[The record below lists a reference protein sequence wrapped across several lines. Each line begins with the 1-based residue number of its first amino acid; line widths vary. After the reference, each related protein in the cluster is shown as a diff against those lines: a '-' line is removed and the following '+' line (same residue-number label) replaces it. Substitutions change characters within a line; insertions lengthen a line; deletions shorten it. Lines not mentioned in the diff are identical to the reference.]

1 MTLPFRTLALP
12 AIAALGLAACDSDVT
27 PETQLPADDEA
38 EMVVSDP
45 VPRETPVSP
54 DLNGAKSAETE
65 QPTLGVDSVEGDL
78 GSGAEPPSN

>member
-1 MTLPFRTLALP
+1 MKMSIRSIALP
-12 AIAALGLAACDSDVT
+12 TIAALGLAACDSDVT
-27 PETQLPADDEA
+27 PETELAADDEA